1 MHVHL
6 GGVVRVT
13 MVVILVAVLMARTVL
28 LRRARLRFRR
38 RGLLGLVTAARR
50 DRKQPSQHDA
60 DYENGDPGRGEH

>member
-1 MHVHL
+1 
-6 GGVVRVT
+6 
-13 MVVILVAVLMARTVL
+13 
-28 LRRARLRFRR
+28 LRFRR